1 MGAVL
6 FDDGVDELLSGGSPA
21 EQADAP
27 LKLRHEG
34 HWVTDQVSPLNGC
47 VPHLPTG
54 KLPGQET
61 QARLLSTL
69 PRPQTKSAQP
79 PPQASL
85 LQGENDSVFRIC
97 QVILRPGAL
106 NPPQPTNIY

>member
-6 FDDGVDELLSGGSPA
+6 FDDSIDELLSGGSPA

-34 HWVTDQVSPLNGC
+34 HWMTDQVSPLDGC

-54 KLPGQET
+54 KLPGQERWV
-61 QARLLSTL
+61 RL
-69 PRPQTKSAQP
+69 SA
-79 PPQASL
+79 
-85 LQGENDSVFRIC
+85 
-97 QVILRPGAL
+97 
-106 NPPQPTNIY
+106 Y

>member
-6 FDDGVDELLSGGSPA
+6 FDDGINELLSGGSPA

-34 HWVTDQVSPLNGC
+34 HWMMDQVSPLDGC

-54 KLPGQET
+54 KLPGQERWV
-61 QARLLSTL
+61 RLSVLLALPPSQVHPTSPSRHLSL
-69 PRPQTKSAQP
+69 
-79 PPQASL
+79 
-85 LQGENDSVFRIC
+85 GERVLATIFSIC
-97 QVILRPGAL
+97 
-106 NPPQPTNIY
+106 